1 MNTTDA
7 SPPLRT
13 RAPLSAGLATMV
25 QAVNGRFARIPH
37 SAVALLA
44 RFAMAAVFWTSGQ
57 TKVKN
62 FSLNFVTGEFNLGW
76 PQLSD
81 SVVDLFIDEYKLP
94 LLSPQ
99 LAAPLTTVAEHVL
112 PLLLLFGLGTRLS
125 AFGMLCMT
133 AVIQVFVFPSGYA
146 THATW
151 AALLLYLMMSGPGR
165 ISIDHWLATRQ
176 RAGR

>member
-1 MNTTDA
+1 MNTDVSRPLGTTA
-7 SPPLRT
+7 PPAT
-13 RAPLSAGLATMV
+13 GLTAAV
-25 QAVNGRFARIPH
+25 QAVNGLFARIPH

-62 FSLNFVTGEFNLGW
+62 FSLNFVTGDFNLGW

-81 SVVDLFIDEYKLP
+81 SVVDLFIDEYKVP

-99 LAAPLTTVAEHVL
+99 FAAPLTTVAEHVL
-112 PLLLLFGLGTRLS
+112 PLLLLFGLATRLS
-125 AFGMLCMT
+125 AFALLCMT
-133 AVIQVFVFPSGYA
+133 MVIQLFVYPGAYA

-151 AALLLYLMMSGPGR
+151 AALLLYLMMSGSGR
-165 ISIDHWLATRQ
+165 ISVDHWLATRQ